1 MNKMLV
7 VVFNSEQQAYEG
19 FRALKELHTEGSI
32 TLFAEAL
39 ISKDSSGQPS
49 IKEGAD
55 QSTGMGT
62 ALGLVTGSL
71 IGLLGGPVG
80 VVIGAGA
87 GAAGGSLYDIA
98 NAGIGMDFLQEAA
111 NKLEPGKAAVVAE
124 IQEEWVLPV
133 DTRMEGLGGTVSR
146 RARDEVIDT
155 NIEQDAAAIRA
166 ELEAE
171 QAELDRASGEAKAK
185 IQARID
191 ANKAKL
197 REVEARAQ
205 ASVDATQREAD
216 AKVKSLREQAAKA
229 DAGRKQQIEKRIA
242 EVQADYETRTNKLK
256 KAWELTKGA
265 FSG

>member
-32 TLFAEAL
+32 SLFAEAL

-55 QSTGMGT
+55 QSTGMGM

-87 GAAGGSLYDIA
+87 GAAGGSVYDIA
-98 NAGIGMDFLQEAA
+98 NAGIGADFLQETA
-111 NKLEPGKAAVVAE
+111 KQLEPGKAAVVAE
-124 IQEEWVLPV
+124 VQEEWVLPV
-133 DTRMEGLGGTVSR
+133 DTRMEALGGTVFR
-146 RARDEVIDT
+146 RARGEVVDA
-155 NIEQDAAAIRA
+155 NIERDAVAIKA
-166 ELEAE
+166 ELDAE
-171 QAELDRASGEAKAK
+171 QAEYERASGEAKAK
-185 IQARID
+185 LQAKIN
-191 ANKAKL
+191 ATKAEL
-197 REVEARAQ
+197 RAVQARAQ
-205 ASVDATQREAD
+205 ASVEAAQREAD
-216 AKVKSLREQAAKA
+216 AKANSLREQAAKA
-229 DAGRKQQIEKRIA
+229 HSGQKQEIEKRTA
-242 EVQADYETRTNKLK
+242 EVQADYEKRTAKLK
-256 KAWELTKGA
+256 KAWDLTKEA